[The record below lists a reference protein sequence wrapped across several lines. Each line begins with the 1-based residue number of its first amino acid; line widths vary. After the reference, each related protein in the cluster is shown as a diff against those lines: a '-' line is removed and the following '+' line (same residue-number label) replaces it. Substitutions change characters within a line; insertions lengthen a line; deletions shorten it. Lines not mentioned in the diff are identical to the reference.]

1 MDGAIKHQTY
11 TIDLVKRRI
20 QQKINQRDFM
30 SYLLVERDASQIS
43 DIQLAAHASDFVI
56 AGSETTATCLA
67 TVIYYVGRNP
77 RILKALQKEVRSA
90 FGSYKE
96 INGQF
101 TSSLKYLHA
110 LYYRYD
116 LKLMDD
122 EVEWHRDVAMH
133 LLWVKPKLITQVL
146 PRAK

>member
-1 MDGAIKHQTY
+1 MGSRSC
-11 TIDLVKRRI
+11 LGRG
-20 QQKINQRDFM
+20 
-30 SYLLVERDASQIS
+30 
-43 DIQLAAHASDFVI
+43 LAWL
-56 AGSETTATCLA
+56 ELRLTLA
-67 TVIYYVGRNP
+67 
-77 RILKALQKEVRSA
+77 K
-90 FGSYKE
+90 
-96 INGQF
+96 
-101 TSSLKYLHA
+101 